1 MSPLLALLGVVV
13 EGLDGLVGLD
23 CSPIVVGQDCSNTPV
38 CCENSGDVSAS
49 NVGSTLPALTIGMLL
64 SQGNLISIG
73 CIAL

>member
-1 MSPLLALLGVVV
+1 MSGLLGLLGIVV
-13 EGLDGLVGLD
+13 EGLDGLIGAN
-23 CSPIVVGQDCSNTPV
+23 CSPLVVGQDCSNTPV

-73 CIAL
+73 CIVI